1 MPTLRQLDYLVAIA
15 ETRHFR
21 RAAQRCNTSQSTL
34 SVQLKALEERLGV
47 DLVERAKSP
56 VELTAVGL
64 EVVKVARRMLCDA
77 QAIRDF
83 ANSHQGLRAGA
94 VTLAIPPTLAPSL
107 LTRVIPLMR
116 RAFPSKTLKVLERSP
131 QELADRLIEGDC
143 DVIIAQLPLRAEN
156 IQIVEIFEE
165 PLYLTLANGH
175 PLASNTAVR
184 WDDLH
189 DVEVL
194 ALGPEHQLHDEIV
207 SQCAQSGVRLQTD
220 FAGASLESIS
230 TMVASGLGVSF
241 LPALYLRDK
250 LLSHACLQSRPIQG
264 HRFSRTIGMAWR
276 QAGAHRS
283 QFKQLADELRADV
296 TAQLQNDKVQ
306 KN

>member
-1 MPTLRQLDYLVAIA
+1 ML
-15 ETRHFR
+15 ETRTS
-21 RAAQRCNTSQSTL
+21 QRCNTSQSTL

-64 EVVKVARRMLCDA
+64 EVVNVARRMMCDA

-83 ANSHQGLRAGA
+83 AKSHQGLRAGD
-94 VTLAIPPTLAPSL
+94 VTLAISPTLAPSL

-143 DVIIAQLPLRAEN
+143 DVIIAQLPLSAEN

-207 SQCAQSGVRLQTD
+207 
-220 FAGASLESIS
+220 
-230 TMVASGLGVSF
+230 
-241 LPALYLRDK
+241 
-250 LLSHACLQSRPIQG
+250 
-264 HRFSRTIGMAWR
+264 
-276 QAGAHRS
+276 
-283 QFKQLADELRADV
+283 
-296 TAQLQNDKVQ
+296 
-306 KN
+306 